1 MHITI
6 FHSVWY
12 MVSSLS
18 NVANKLSE
26 GIHSIKCK
34 YGHDNKKCETFG
46 IKFKYCNCF
55 LEYPNFKDKLIEY
68 KCLCCNKNY

>member
-12 MVSSLS
+12 MASSLS
-18 NVANKLSE
+18 NVANKLPE

-34 YGHDNKKCETFG
+34 CGHDNKKCETFG

-55 LEYPNFKDKLIEY
+55 LEYQILKIN
-68 KCLCCNKNY
+68 